1 MSSAVQSDGKS
12 ITMLP
17 KFHHPQLLITAL
29 THRSALNEHKSG
41 SQVSNE
47 RLEFLGDA
55 ILEMIVS
62 EYLYQRFTDQPEGM
76 LTAYRSAL
84 VKTTTLAEVARELN
98 LGDQIYMSY
107 GEEAGGGRQNTS
119 LLADTLEAVIGAIYL
134 DQGYATTVNYVTS
147 HLISK
152 VDDIIAQGTYKD
164 AKSALQELIQA
175 RGLPTP
181 HYTIDSQTGP
191 DHDKQYLVSVKIGKK
206 VIGQG
211 RGKSKQTAQQAAA
224 QIALEQRGEW
234 LV

>member
-1 MSSAVQSDGKS
+1 
-12 ITMLP
+12 
-17 KFHHPQLLITAL
+17 
-29 THRSALNEHKSG
+29 
-41 SQVSNE
+41 
-47 RLEFLGDA
+47 
-55 ILEMIVS
+55 
-62 EYLYQRFTDQPEGM
+62 M

-98 LGDQIYMSY
+98 LGSQLYLSY

-134 DQGYATTVNYVTS
+134 DQGYAATVKFITNQ
-147 HLISK
+147 LITK

-175 RGLPTP
+175 QGLPTP

-191 DHDKQYLVSVKIGKK
+191 DHDKQYLVSVKMGQK

>member
-1 MSSAVQSDGKS
+1 
-12 ITMLP
+12 MLP
-17 KFHHPQLLITAL
+17 KFNNPQLLVTAL
-29 THRSALNEHKSG
+29 THRSALNERKST

-55 ILEMIVS
+55 VLELIVS
-62 EYLYQRFTDQPEGM
+62 EYLYQRFTHQPEGI

-84 VKTTTLAEVARELN
+84 VKTTTLAEVARELD
-98 LGDQIYMSY
+98 LGNQLYMSY

-134 DQGYATTVNYVTS
+134 DQGYVATVNFITN
-147 HLISK
+147 HLVIK

-164 AKSALQELIQA
+164 AKSSLQELIQA
-175 RGLPTP
+175 HGLPTP
-181 HYTIDSQTGP
+181 HYHIDSQTGP
-191 DHDKQYLVSVKIGKK
+191 DHDKEYLISVKMDQKT
-206 VIGQG
+206 IGQG